1 MADANNSPKIVV
13 SYRRADSAMS
23 GRIFDRLVERFGQN
37 SLFIDIDNIPFG
49 GDFRKHIADALT
61 SSDLLVAVI
70 GRDWLGRRE
79 NAAARIM
86 NAADPVRVEIET
98 AMRSSVPILPVL
110 IDGAVMPDPEQLPDS
125 IKEFAFLNALEIESG
140 RDFKVHIQRLFGAV
154 AQFLGGKVAAEEAVA
169 SGTPVGLLSPTPA
182 PVKDRKR
189 SLLPILLGSLLL
201 AALLGG
207 TLWFLLR
214 ERSSSQ
220 SAGPTAAP
228 EFCNALYRVIAEA
241 RTQFTGILGP
251 QSSGLWTAR
260 IQAPGWQDCT
270 VRDWTYEG
278 KTIRYYSCSLPTYQT
293 LDEINAR
300 LNVERVNVKAC
311 LGGEW
316 IEHQLPLDQGQ
327 ETVTYEAGQND
338 PIVGLRTS
346 YYDSSKDWTLRLTVD
361 APQAR

>member
-1 MADANNSPKIVV
+1 MAAANNSPKIVV
-13 SYRRADSAMS
+13 SYRRADSAMA

-61 SSDLLVAVI
+61 SSDLLVAII
-70 GRDWLGRRE
+70 GRDWIGQRE
-79 NAAARIM
+79 NGPARIM

-98 AMRSSVPILPVL
+98 AIRSRVPILPVL
-110 IDGAVMPDPEQLPDS
+110 IDGAMMPDPEQLPDS
-125 IKEFAFLNALEIESG
+125 LNEFAFLNALEVESG

-154 AQFLGGKVAAEEAVA
+154 AQFLGGKMAAEEAVA
-169 SGTPVGLLSPTPA
+169 PGTPAGLLSPTPV
-182 PVKDRKR
+182 PVKVRKR
-189 SLLPILLGSLLL
+189 SLLPIILGGLLL

-207 TLWFLLR
+207 AAWFLLW

-220 SAGPTAAP
+220 SGGPTAAP
-228 EFCNALYRVIAEA
+228 DFCNALYRVIAEA

-251 QSSGLWTAR
+251 QSSGIWTAR

-278 KTIRYYSCSLPTYQT
+278 KTTRYYSCSLPTYQT

-300 LNVERVNVKAC
+300 LNVERVNVKSC
-311 LGGEW
+311 LGGDW

-327 ETVTYEAGQND
+327 ETITYEAGQND

-346 YYDSSKDWTLRLTVD
+346 YYDTSKDWTLRLTVD